1 MSIQYPFFR
10 SMDGSAMFNWRF
22 VFPFMF
28 HKAEEKFITRKK
40 ESIFSVDLT
49 EARHKPLMYLQVWDA
64 DLFSSDDFIG
74 ESCATLSIKSFTSA
88 GCLVSVKFST
98 KCHASSI
105 CLLNFIH
112 LLPSLAIVYLI

>member
-74 ESCATLSIKSFTSA
+74 EFWATLLSI
-88 GCLVSVKFST
+88 
-98 KCHASSI
+98 
-105 CLLNFIH
+105 
-112 LLPSLAIVYLI
+112 